1 MEKEVTNL
9 DLSNEHKKEILKT
22 QKESICLLT

>member
-9 DLSNEHKKEILKT
+9 DLSNEHKKGILKT
-22 QKESICLLT
+22 QKESIWLLT